1 MRKFIL
7 YWALYGLIELIMY
20 VWLFQVIG
28 FWSLLFIQ
36 IASSAF
42 GVFIFKRLG
51 GNLFRNLRDGRTVAP
66 YLLDSLCF
74 FIAGFLLI
82 IPGVITTILGLLI
95 FIPFSRKL
103 LKPKLTKWLGNQ
115 KKHTQYYYF
124 DM

>member
-28 FWSLLFIQ
+28 FWPLLFIQ

-74 FIAGFLLI
+74 LSPVFINYSRCYNNYPWTAHFYS
-82 IPGVITTILGLLI
+82 I
-95 FIPFSRKL
+95 FP
-103 LKPKLTKWLGNQ
+103 
-115 KKHTQYYYF
+115 
-124 DM
+124 

>member
-28 FWSLLFIQ
+28 FWPLLFIQ
-36 IASSAF
+36 AASSAF

-74 FIAGFLLI
+74 FYRRVFINYSRCYNNYTWTTHFYSIFPQTIKTKINKMAWKSKETYAILL
-82 IPGVITTILGLLI
+82 
-95 FIPFSRKL
+95 F
-103 LKPKLTKWLGNQ
+103 
-115 KKHTQYYYF
+115 
-124 DM
+124 

>member
-28 FWSLLFIQ
+28 FWPLLFIQ
-36 IASSAF
+36 VASSAF
-42 GVFIFKRLG
+42 GIFIFKRLG

-82 IPGVITTILGLLI
+82 IPGIITTILGLLI
-95 FIPFSRKL
+95 FSKTIKTEINEMAWKSKETHTIL
-103 LKPKLTKWLGNQ
+103 L
-115 KKHTQYYYF
+115 F
-124 DM
+124 